1 MVTTLS
7 EDGMELAYERHGD
20 GQPLILLHGGMA
32 PRQYW
37 NPVLPHFEEYTTL
50 TSSLR

>member
-1 MVTTLS
+1 MQTLTTTG
-7 EDGMELAYERHGD
+7 ETRITVEQHGD

-37 NPVLPHFEEYTTL
+37 NSVI
-50 TSSLR
+50 